1 MATVSEQI
9 VREAPEIEAY
19 KLGLLKSGKTLADIS
34 LQLPTQQVA
43 GLSALENQA
52 IGQTGQAGGI
62 GGYQALAQSGK
73 NTLGTGL
80 GTMGRALGALSYAP
94 KYQDASAGAL
104 GRSEQSLGQSTGIYG
119 GGPGYTA
126 QGFNAQQGPAAL
138 GYGAG
143 QFQGG
148 QGYTAGQFQ
157 GGQGYT
163 AQGFQ
168 GGPGYAAGQY
178 GTADLGPQSYTA
190 QSFDPSSVSQY
201 FNPYEDAAV
210 QQALTDIRRQGD
222 IAGNQQNA
230 AAVQAG
236 AFGGSRQGLQSA
248 ELGRNVL
255 EQQGRTAAGMRQA
268 GFQNAMQQ
276 AQSDFA
282 NQQQRQ
288 QAQAQFGTQ
297 FGQQAFEDAQRRQQA
312 QAQFGTSTSQQAFEE
327 QQRRQQAQA
336 QFGTSTS
343 QQAFEDAQRRQQAQ
357 AQFGTSTSQQAFEDA
372 QRRQQAQAQFGSS
385 YGQQTFQNQQQAQQ
399 QAFED
404 QQRRQQA
411 QAQFGTQ
418 FGQQAFEDQQRRQQ
432 AAAQQQ
438 QGIASLYGTLANTQ
452 SALAGQYG
460 NIGQSQG
467 NMGVQQLNAAQQA
480 QAQGLSEIQALQ
492 QAGGLQRQQS
502 QAALNAD
509 FSNQQRQMYEPQ
521 TRLSWLSDIYKG
533 APSSQSS
540 IGSQVAPVAPTP
552 SIFQQA
558 AGLGTGLIGAAAGA
572 STLGKLF

>member
-1 MATVSEQI
+1 MPTITEQI

-19 KLGLLKSGKTLADIS
+19 KLGLLKSGKTLADTG
-34 LQLPTQQVA
+34 LQLPTQKVA

-52 IGQTGQAGGI
+52 IGQTGAAGGI
-62 GGYQALAQSGK
+62 GGYQGLAQGGRQ
-73 NTLGTGL
+73 TLGTGL
-80 GTMGRALGALSYAP
+80 GTMGRALGALSFAP
-94 KYQDASAGAL
+94 GYQDASAGAL
-104 GRSEQSLGQSTGIYG
+104 GRSEQRLGQSTGQFG

-138 GYGAG
+138 GYNAG

-148 QGYTAGQFQ
+148 QGYN
-157 GGQGYT
+157 
-163 AQGFQ
+163 
-168 GGPGYAAGQY
+168 AGQY

-190 QSFDPSSVSQY
+190 ESFDPSSVSQY

-276 AQSDFA
+276 AQGDFA
-282 NQQQRQ
+282 NQQQRA

-297 FGQQAFEDAQRRQQA
+297 AG
-312 QAQFGTSTSQQAFEE
+312 
-327 QQRRQQAQA
+327 
-336 QFGTSTS
+336 
-343 QQAFEDAQRRQQAQ
+343 
-357 AQFGTSTSQQAFEDA
+357 QQAFEDA

-411 QAQFGTQ
+411 QSQFGTQ
-418 FGQQAFEDQQRRQQ
+418 QGQQAFEDQQRRQQ

-438 QGIASLYGTLANTQ
+438 QGIASMYGNLANTQ

-460 NIGQSQG
+460 NIGQAQA
-467 NMGVQQLNAAQQA
+467 NLGVQQLNAAQQA
-480 QAQGLSEIQALQ
+480 QQQGLGEIQAMQ
-492 QAGGLQRQQS
+492 QAGGLQRQQT

-509 FSNQQRQMYEPQ
+509 FSNQQRQIYEPQ

-540 IGSQVAPVAPTP
+540 IGSQVAAATPAP

-572 STLGKLF
+572 KSIGKLF

>member
-1 MATVSEQI
+1 MPEAPCPPEGGGPSYCPTPEQVKRGHRTTPVEWDDPSHPRYPDRHPILYPQESSGDRPMPTITEQI

-19 KLGLLKSGKTLADIS
+19 KLGLLKSGKALADIDID
-34 LQLPTQQVA
+34 LPDQKVA
-43 GLSALENQA
+43 ALSPDETRAIALA
-52 IGQTGQAGGI
+52 GQTGGI
-62 GGYQALAQSGK
+62 GGYRQIAQGGRG
-73 NTLGTGL
+73 TLGTGL
-80 GTMGRALGALSYAP
+80 GTMGQALGALGIAP
-94 KYQDASAGAL
+94 EYQSSSADAL
-104 GRSEQSLGQSTGIYG
+104 GRAEQRLAGSTGQFG

-138 GYGAG
+138 GYDAG

-148 QGYTAGQFQ
+148 P
-157 GGQGYT
+157 GYT

-168 GGPGYAAGQY
+168 GGPGYTAGQFQ
-178 GTADLGPQSYTA
+178 GGPGYTA
-190 QSFDPSSVSQY
+190 QGFDPSSASAY
-201 FNPYEDAAV
+201 FNPYEDVAV

-222 IAGNQQNA
+222 IARNQQNA

-248 ELGRNVL
+248 ELDRNVL

-268 GFQNAMQQ
+268 GFQTAMQQ
-276 AQSDFA
+276 AQGDFA
-282 NQQQRQ
+282 DQQRRA

-297 FGQQAFEDAQRRQQA
+297 FGQQAFEDQQRRAQA
-312 QAQFGTSTSQQAFEE
+312 QSQFGTSM
-327 QQRRQQAQA
+327 
-336 QFGTSTS
+336 G
-343 QQAFEDAQRRQQAQ
+343 
-357 AQFGTSTSQQAFEDA
+357 QQAFEDA

-404 QQRRQQA
+404 QQRRAQA

-438 QGIASLYGTLANTQ
+438 QGIASMYGNLANTQ
-452 SALAGQYG
+452 QALAGQYG
-460 NIGQSQG
+460 NIGQAQA
-467 NMGVQQLNAAQQA
+467 NLGVQQLNAAQQA
-480 QAQGLSEIQALQ
+480 QQQGLGELQALQ
-492 QAGGLQRQQS
+492 QAGGLARQQT

-509 FSNQQRQMYEPQ
+509 FQNAMRQKYEPQ

-552 SIFQQA
+552 SVFQQV

-572 STLGKLF
+572 KQIGKLF

>member
-1 MATVSEQI
+1 MPEAPCPPEGGGPSYCPTPEQVKRGHRTTPVEWDDPSHPRYPDRHPILYPQESSGDRPMPTITEQI

-19 KLGLLKSGKTLADIS
+19 KLGLLKSGKALADIDID
-34 LQLPTQQVA
+34 LPDQKVA
-43 GLSALENQA
+43 ALSPDETRAIALA
-52 IGQTGQAGGI
+52 GQTGGI
-62 GGYQALAQSGK
+62 GGYRQIAQGGRG
-73 NTLGTGL
+73 TLGTGL
-80 GTMGRALGALSYAP
+80 GTMGQALGALGIAP
-94 KYQDASAGAL
+94 EYQSSSADAL
-104 GRSEQSLGQSTGIYG
+104 GRAEQRLAGSTGQFG

-138 GYGAG
+138 GYDAG

-148 QGYTAGQFQ
+148 P
-157 GGQGYT
+157 GYT

-168 GGPGYAAGQY
+168 GGPGYTAGQFQ
-178 GTADLGPQSYTA
+178 GGPGYTA
-190 QSFDPSSVSQY
+190 QGFDPSSASAY
-201 FNPYEDAAV
+201 FNPYEDVAV

-222 IAGNQQNA
+222 IARNQQNA

-248 ELGRNVL
+248 ELDRNVL

-268 GFQNAMQQ
+268 GFQTAMQQ
-276 AQSDFA
+276 AQGDFA
-282 NQQQRQ
+282 DQQRRA

-297 FGQQAFEDAQRRQQA
+297 FG
-312 QAQFGTSTSQQAFEE
+312 
-327 QQRRQQAQA
+327 
-336 QFGTSTS
+336 
-343 QQAFEDAQRRQQAQ
+343 
-357 AQFGTSTSQQAFEDA
+357 QQAFEDA

-404 QQRRQQA
+404 QQRRAQA

-438 QGIASLYGTLANTQ
+438 QGIASMYGNLANTQ
-452 SALAGQYG
+452 QALAGQYG
-460 NIGQSQG
+460 NIGQAQA
-467 NMGVQQLNAAQQA
+467 NLGVQQLNAAQQA
-480 QAQGLSEIQALQ
+480 QQQGLGELQALQ
-492 QAGGLQRQQS
+492 QAGGLARQQT

-509 FSNQQRQMYEPQ
+509 FQNAMRQKYEPQ

-552 SIFQQA
+552 SVFQQV

-572 STLGKLF
+572 KQIGKLF